1 MQGQQTD
8 IIQGTG
14 PQGHR
19 GRMRG
24 RLLKDPVALADYEI
38 LEMLL
43 FLGIPRR
50 DTKPLAKG
58 LIMRFGGFAKALMA
72 GAKPLDEAG
81 VPPRGA
87 EAFKMIADAAEQ
99 LTKAQHRDPVML
111 GDHVALARYLADG
124 ARPWRQGWSMVLLGT
139 RNQVVAERACDAAD
153 AAAVAGQVLRE
164 ALGRHATAVILV
176 RGSAGPPEITEADCA
191 LFQTVQERAEALS
204 VTLYDLVV
212 IGEDRRWCSL
222 TGGV

>member
-1 MQGQQTD
+1 
-8 IIQGTG
+8 
-14 PQGHR
+14 
-19 GRMRG
+19 MRG

-99 LTKAQHRDPVML
+99 LTKAEHRDPVML

-176 RGSAGPPEITEADCA
+176 RGSAGPPEVTEADCA
-191 LFQTVQERAEALS
+191 LFQMVQERAEALS

>member
-1 MQGQQTD
+1 
-8 IIQGTG
+8 
-14 PQGHR
+14 
-19 GRMRG
+19 MRG

-99 LTKAQHRDPVML
+99 LTKAEHRDPVML

-124 ARPWRQGWSMVLLGT
+124 ARPWRQDWSMVLLGT

-176 RGSAGPPEITEADCA
+176 RGSAGPPEVTEADCA
-191 LFQTVQERAEALS
+191 LFQMVQERAEALS

>member
-1 MQGQQTD
+1 
-8 IIQGTG
+8 
-14 PQGHR
+14 
-19 GRMRG
+19 MRG

-99 LTKAQHRDPVML
+99 LTKAEHRDPVML

-164 ALGRHATAVILV
+164 ALRRHATAVILV
-176 RGSAGPPEITEADCA
+176 RGSAGPPEVTEADCA

>member
-1 MQGQQTD
+1 
-8 IIQGTG
+8 
-14 PQGHR
+14 
-19 GRMRG
+19 MRG

-81 VPPRGA
+81 VPPRGT

-99 LTKAQHRDPVML
+99 LTKAEHRDPVML

-164 ALGRHATAVILV
+164 ALRRHATAVILV
-176 RGSAGPPEITEADCA
+176 RGSAGLPEVTEADCA

>member
-1 MQGQQTD
+1 
-8 IIQGTG
+8 
-14 PQGHR
+14 
-19 GRMRG
+19 MRG

-99 LTKAQHRDPVML
+99 LTKAEHRDPVML

-176 RGSAGPPEITEADCA
+176 RGSAGPPEVTEADCA

>member
-1 MQGQQTD
+1 
-8 IIQGTG
+8 
-14 PQGHR
+14 
-19 GRMRG
+19 MRG

-81 VPPRGA
+81 VPPRGT

-99 LTKAQHRDPVML
+99 LTKAEHRDPVML

-164 ALGRHATAVILV
+164 ALRRHATAVILV
-176 RGSAGPPEITEADCA
+176 RGSAGPPEVTEADCA